1 MTERVKK
8 KKAKDVT
15 TCNGNNEKI
24 FFLNILY
31 TVSQVERKKA
41 GTEKD
46 KKKKPITNLLKGV
59 LDKTITK

>member
-1 MTERVKK
+1 M
-8 KKAKDVT
+8 T
-15 TCNGNNEKI
+15 TCNGNNEKN

>member
-15 TCNGNNEKI
+15 TCNGNNKKKI
-24 FFLNILY
+24 KKNILY

-46 KKKKPITNLLKGV
+46 KKRSL
-59 LDKTITK
+59 

>member
-15 TCNGNNEKI
+15 TCNGNNEKN

-46 KKKKPITNLLKGV
+46 KKRSL
-59 LDKTITK
+59 